1 MDNDEEGKLDPE
13 FVFPEE
19 RKRTES
25 IADRKTAM
33 ELPLVKKYSATVMRA
48 LSK

>member
-13 FVFPEE
+13 FIFPEE
-19 RKRTES
+19 RKGTES

-33 ELPLVKKYSATVMRA
+33 ELPLVKQYSAAVIRA